1 MAIGGS
7 VANWRQLFVFTGSGA
22 GKIVLRTQTTSTH
35 TKGTMSHGSNHS
47 AFYPVTLTHGVRP
60 TDAHAGEEEIR
71 PVLHPL
77 FPQSNPSLVYGR
89 PPPAAALFNNL
100 WQADWTY
107 FGLPRESTTFPFHIG
122 TERAAQVYR
131 TLQSRLNLLDLLEVE
146 VHREHMT
153 EGFPGGLHALVEIC
167 GGREVLLMDPA
178 PVEELQPWLGLIIEA
193 CFRLRGAVV
202 LIHSLVGAHWSPER
216 TRRVGQLQ
224 HRTYSALVARDA
236 FRAADDDSDVSMAD
250 AD

>member
-1 MAIGGS
+1 MQAKKRCVYLAPS
-7 VANWRQLFVFTGSGA
+7 LPYPSPFLFYASCKLVDSLPLFSSKDPYSFDDPA
-22 GKIVLRTQTTSTH
+22 Q
-35 TKGTMSHGSNHS
+35 
-47 AFYPVTLTHGVRP
+47 
-60 TDAHAGEEEIR
+60 IR

-107 FGLPRESTTFPFHIG
+107 FGLPRESTTFPFHPG

>member
-1 MAIGGS
+1 
-7 VANWRQLFVFTGSGA
+7 
-22 GKIVLRTQTTSTH
+22 
-35 TKGTMSHGSNHS
+35 MSHGSNHS

-60 TDAHAGEEEIR
+60 TDAYAGEEELVDSLPLFSSKDTYSFDDSAQVR

-77 FPQSNPSLVYGR
+77 FPPNHPSLVYGR

-100 WQADWTY
+100 LQADWTY
-107 FGLPRESTTFPFHIG
+107 FGLPRESTTFLFHPG
-122 TERAAQVYR
+122 TERAEQVYR
-131 TLQSRLNLLDLLEVE
+131 TLQSRLNLLDLLEVK
-146 VHREHMT
+146 VHREPMT

-193 CFRLRGAVV
+193 CFRLRGAVD